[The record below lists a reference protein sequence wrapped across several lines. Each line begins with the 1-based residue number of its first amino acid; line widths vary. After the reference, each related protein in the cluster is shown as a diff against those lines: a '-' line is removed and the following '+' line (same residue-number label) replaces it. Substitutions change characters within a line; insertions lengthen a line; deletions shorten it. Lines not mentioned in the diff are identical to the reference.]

1 MAGTRSLAVGMTVA
15 AVLTLSAC
23 SGDDETQEATTPTTM
38 DPTVSEV
45 AATTSPPGDDTQT
58 TAAVPELSADEQ
70 DQADIEETLQ
80 AFNAALASAANGDES
95 IEAIYPFSRDMA
107 REQWVTQVLAYEAQG
122 ISFSGLPR
130 MDVLEVSIDENTSEA
145 VVCADVSA
153 VEAVDENGESIISEN
168 RLNRSIQDF
177 VLERD
182 DSAELGWFVVE
193 DLNRNEPCDG

>member
-1 MAGTRSLAVGMTVA
+1 MTVV
-15 AVLTLSAC
+15 AVLTLPAC
-23 SGDDETQEATTPTTM
+23 SGDAETQDATTPTTM
-38 DPTVSEV
+38 DPAVSEV
-45 AATTSPPGDDTQT
+45 TTTATAPVDDTQT
-58 TAAVPELSADEQ
+58 TTAKPDLSAEEQ

-122 ISFSGLPR
+122 ISFSGLPS
-130 MDVLEVSIDENTSEA
+130 MEVLEVSVEGNTSEA

-153 VEAVDENGESIISEN
+153 VEAVDENGESVVSEN
-168 RLNRSIQDF
+168 RLNRSLQNFI
-177 VLERD
+177 LERD